1 MVFQPSPYSESNR
14 SLGVVDVK
22 SIEAIANIT
31 GQAATTGIQIGQAVG
46 RARQAKKKLDRT
58 KKSKERKPEDA
69 PSLPSPVRVEANSFT
84 PLAVVVI
91 ALVVGGTGVFWY
103 TRRGKAGSEN
113 KK

>member
-14 SLGVVDVK
+14 SLGAVDVK

-46 RARQAKKKLDRT
+46 QARQAKKKLARAKSS
-58 KKSKERKPEDA
+58 KKRKTEDA

-84 PLAVVVI
+84 PLAVVVV
-91 ALVVGGTGVFWY
+91 ALAIGGTGVFWY
-103 TRRGKAGSEN
+103 VRRGKAGSE
-113 KK
+113 KKK